1 MYQSSRRQSASSI
14 TSSLSLNL
22 LKSGLKKESSSKRAN
37 FKNKSV
43 EFRISKES
51 SKPDRVVVVKGDSVS
66 QSSSVKSSS
75 NSSLRKQNQL
85 HQQANRVPIG
95 TIFKFK
101 QIQNV
106 ETQASPTSSAISQNR
121 MHVVYNYGSPD
132 SFKHSRPKAQ
142 YSFTKYGKEKQQAS
156 AEALKAEVS
165 ESSSIPFSVEDDDYF
180 NQINSNIL
188 KKNKRLNSNNESVNS
203 SRSCTQQQNII
214 QNIPPVTI
222 LSTDEL
228 KFRIT
233 TQEDFKMLIENLK
246 ETFIDAI
253 NDEELESIKKNKED
267 LPKKELL
274 NGFNAYANTNGNL
287 LEESPLFRSKN
298 FEIQEEYQL

>member
-1 MYQSSRRQSASSI
+1 
-14 TSSLSLNL
+14 LSLNL

-51 SKPDRVVVVKGDSVS
+51 SKPERVVAVKGDSVS

-180 NQINSNIL
+180 AQINSNIL
-188 KKNKRLNSNNESVNS
+188 KKNKRLNSNNESANS
-203 SRSCTQQQNII
+203 SRSCTQQNIIQI

-253 NDEELESIKKNKED
+253 NDDELDSMKKNKED

-274 NGFNAYANTNGNL
+274 NGFNAYANTNGSL
-287 LEESPLFRSKN
+287 IEESPLFRSKN
-298 FEIQEEYQL
+298 FEIQAEYQL